1 MAPNPPKVV
10 QIAHFKAHF
19 APKLAQILWSF
30 TRAAFAL
37 VLAQAALLPGAN
49 AFSVMQSVQDSQ
61 EAPARQVRL
70 RDISSFEGV
79 RDNLLIG
86 YGLVAGLKR
95 TGDSQQTF
103 FSTQTL
109 ANIMAR
115 MGLQIPVS
123 SVQVRNVAAVMVT
136 ATLPPFARPGTHVDV
151 TVSSVGDAKSI
162 EGGILLLTPLHA
174 SDGQVFA
181 EAQGP
186 LTIAGYTAGTKTNS
200 VVVNQPTVG
209 LISNGAIVERDASVD
224 LSHMNT
230 ISLLLNDPDFTVS
243 NDAAIAINKVFGDG
257 VARAIDGS
265 RISINPLGIAPDGIP
280 SLLAK
285 IEDIEVNIPPVAKV
299 VINERTGTVV
309 LGRDVSLGACSILQG
324 SLAVD
329 ITTTYQVSQPALFA
343 PNGQT
348 TIVPQANVQAQSAPA
363 QEVSLKEGA
372 TVEDLVRGLQAIGAT
387 SHDIVAILQAI
398 KAAGALQ
405 ADLEVI

>member
-1 MAPNPPKVV
+1 MVTSVYNLP
-10 QIAHFKAHF
+10 Q
-19 APKLAQILWSF
+19 KLATTLPRKMQKWQCL
-30 TRAAFAL
+30 AA
-37 VLAQAALLPGAN
+37 VLALISLAPMARA
-49 AFSVMQSVQDSQ
+49 SVETPETEQTRPS
-61 EAPARQVRL
+61 RQVRL

-123 SVQVRNVAAVMVT
+123 SVQIRNVAAVMVT

-181 EAQGP
+181 EAQGS

-209 LISNGAIVERDASVD
+209 LISNGALVERDVSVD
-224 LSHMNT
+224 LSHMT
-230 ISLLLNDPDFTVS
+230 MISLLLNDPDFTVS
-243 NDAAIAINKVFGDG
+243 NDAAVAINKAFGNG
-257 VARAIDGS
+257 VAHAIDGS
-265 RISINPLGIAPDGIP
+265 RVSINPLGIAPDGIP
-280 SLLAK
+280 ALLAK
-285 IEDIEVNIPPVAKV
+285 IEDIAVNIPPVAKV

-329 ITTTYQVSQPALFA
+329 ITTTYQVSQPAPFA

-348 TIVPQANVQAQSAPA
+348 TTVPQTSVQAQSAPA
-363 QEVSLKEGA
+363 QEVTLREGA

>member
-1 MAPNPPKVV
+1 MVTSVYNLP
-10 QIAHFKAHF
+10 Q
-19 APKLAQILWSF
+19 KLATTLPRKMQKWQCL
-30 TRAAFAL
+30 AA
-37 VLAQAALLPGAN
+37 VLALISLAPIARA
-49 AFSVMQSVQDSQ
+49 SVETPETEQTRPS
-61 EAPARQVRL
+61 RQVRL

-123 SVQVRNVAAVMVT
+123 SVQIRNVAAVMVT

-181 EAQGP
+181 EAQGS
-186 LTIAGYTAGTKTNS
+186 LTIAGYTAGTKANS

-209 LISNGAIVERDASVD
+209 LISNGAIVERDVSVD
-224 LSHMNT
+224 LSHMNM

-243 NDAAIAINKVFGDG
+243 NDAAVAINKAFGNG
-257 VARAIDGS
+257 VAHAVDGS
-265 RISINPLGIAPDGIP
+265 RVSINPLGIAPDGIP
-280 SLLAK
+280 ALLAK
-285 IEDIEVNIPPVAKV
+285 IEDIAVNIPPVAKV

-329 ITTTYQVSQPALFA
+329 ITTTYQVSQPAPFA

-348 TIVPQANVQAQSAPA
+348 TTVPQTSVQAQSAPA
-363 QEVSLKEGA
+363 QEVTLREGA

>member
-1 MAPNPPKVV
+1 MVTSVYNLP
-10 QIAHFKAHF
+10 Q
-19 APKLAQILWSF
+19 KLATTLPRKMQKWQCL
-30 TRAAFAL
+30 AA
-37 VLAQAALLPGAN
+37 VLALISLAPIARASVETPETEQARP
-49 AFSVMQSVQDSQ
+49 S
-61 EAPARQVRL
+61 RQVRL

-123 SVQVRNVAAVMVT
+123 SVQIRNVAAVMVT

-181 EAQGP
+181 EAQGS
-186 LTIAGYTAGTKTNS
+186 LTIAGYTAGTKANS

-209 LISNGAIVERDASVD
+209 LISNGAIVERDVSVD
-224 LSHMNT
+224 LSHMNM

-243 NDAAIAINKVFGDG
+243 NDAAVAINKAFGNG
-257 VARAIDGS
+257 VAHAVDGS
-265 RISINPLGIAPDGIP
+265 RVSINPLGIAPDGIP
-280 SLLAK
+280 ALLAK
-285 IEDIEVNIPPVAKV
+285 IEDIAVNIPPVAKV

-329 ITTTYQVSQPALFA
+329 ITTTYQVSQPASFA

-348 TIVPQANVQAQSAPA
+348 TTVPQTSVQAQSAPA
-363 QEVSLKEGA
+363 QEVTLREGA

-405 ADLEVI
+405 ADFEVI

>member
-1 MAPNPPKVV
+1 MPSVYNSPRKVV
-10 QIAHFKAHF
+10 TVLPRKMQKWQRLATAALALILIAPA
-19 APKLAQILWSF
+19 
-30 TRAAFAL
+30 TRAA
-37 VLAQAALLPGAN
+37 VETP
-49 AFSVMQSVQDSQ
+49 QSQQ
-61 EAPARQVRL
+61 TQTPRQVRL

-123 SVQVRNVAAVMVT
+123 SVQIRNVAAVMVT

-151 TVSSVGDAKSI
+151 TVSSIGDAKSI

-209 LISNGAIVERDASVD
+209 LISNGAIVERDVSVD
-224 LSHMNT
+224 LSRMNM
-230 ISLLLNDPDFTVS
+230 ISLLLNDPDFQVS
-243 NDAAIAINKVFGDG
+243 NDAAVAIDKVFGNG
-257 VARAIDGS
+257 VAHAIDGS
-265 RISINPLGIAPDGIP
+265 RVTINPLGIAPEGIP

-285 IEDIEVNIPPVAKV
+285 IEDIAVNIPPVAKV

-329 ITTTYQVSQPALFA
+329 ITTTYQVSQPTPFA

-348 TIVPQANVQAQSAPA
+348 TTVPQTNVQAQSGPA

>member
-1 MAPNPPKVV
+1 MQNHDKPR
-10 QIAHFKAHF
+10 Q
-19 APKLAQILWSF
+19 KLATQLPRFNAKI
-30 TRAAFAL
+30 ACP
-37 VLAQAALLPGAN
+37 AALLLLTLIPVASTR
-49 AFSVMQSVQDSQ
+49 ASIETPQS
-61 EAPARQVRL
+61 APTQARQVRL

-109 ANIMAR
+109 ANILAR

-123 SVQVRNVAAVMVT
+123 SVQIRNVAAVMVT

-151 TVSSVGDAKSI
+151 TVSSIGDAKSI

-186 LTIAGYTAGTKTNS
+186 LTIAGYTAGTKANS

-209 LISNGAIVERDASVD
+209 LISNGAIVERDSSVD
-224 LSHMNT
+224 LSHIT
-230 ISLLLNDPDFTVS
+230 TVSLLLNDPDFAVS
-243 NDAAIAINKVFGDG
+243 DDAAIAINKVFGNG
-257 VARAIDGS
+257 VAHAVDGS
-265 RISINPLGIAPDGIP
+265 RVSINPLGIAPDGIP
-280 SLLAK
+280 ALLAK
-285 IEDIEVNIPPVAKV
+285 IEDIAVNIPPVAKV

-329 ITTTYQVSQPALFA
+329 ITTTYQVSQPAPFS

-348 TIVPQANVQAQSAPA
+348 ATVPQTNVQAQSGPA
-363 QEVSLKEGA
+363 QEVTLKEGA

>member
-1 MAPNPPKVV
+1 MAPNTPKFAP
-10 QIAHFKAHF
+10 QPHFKAHF
-19 APKLAQILWSF
+19 APKLAQFAGGFGLILLVILAGQSSASASAEASSAAQSPSF
-30 TRAAFAL
+30 
-37 VLAQAALLPGAN
+37 
-49 AFSVMQSVQDSQ
+49 
-61 EAPARQVRL
+61 APRQVRL

-123 SVQVRNVAAVMVT
+123 SVQIRNVAAVMVT

-181 EAQGP
+181 EAQGS

-209 LISNGAIVERDASVD
+209 LISNGAIVERDVSVD
-224 LSHMNT
+224 LSHMSM
-230 ISLLLNDPDFTVS
+230 ISLLLNDPDFSVS
-243 NDAAIAINKVFGDG
+243 NDAAVAINKALGNG
-257 VARAIDGS
+257 VAHAVDGS
-265 RISINPLGIAPDGIP
+265 RVNINPFGIAPDGIP
-280 SLLAK
+280 ALLAK
-285 IEDIEVNIPPVAKV
+285 IEDIAVNIPPVAKV

-329 ITTTYQVSQPALFA
+329 ITTTYQVSQPAPFA

-348 TIVPQANVQAQSAPA
+348 TTVPQTNVQAQSAPA
-363 QEVSLKEGA
+363 QEVTLREGA